1 MSDGKESNLGSYRE
15 DRVSHPFGLPGIQI
29 ELNDYAVGEC
39 VKTAEL
45 VSQAEDE
52 GYSKRQVYGAI
63 AAAVDRGWIRKVGT
77 NTYEVCGESKTK
89 YKAKR
94 KPNMPE
100 HTDEGGEVLD
110 SLE

>member
-1 MSDGKESNLGSYRE
+1 MSSELAKYRE
-15 DRVSHPFGLPGIQI
+15 KRVSHPFGLPGIQI
-29 ELNDYAVGEC
+29 LLGAYGIGET
-39 VKTAEL
+39 VTTAEL
-45 VSQAEDE
+45 VAQAEAE

-63 AAAVDRGWIRKVGT
+63 AAAVDRDWIRKVGT
-77 NTYEVCGESKTK
+77 NTYEVCSESKTK

-100 HTDEGGEVLD
+100 HTDEGGEALD